1 MGPVMAAAVQ
11 PFMEINTMQPKNI
24 FRIIVA
30 TFGLYIIYTGFA
42 DLVAAVAY
50 TLDVDEIKE
59 APFPQQVFPRFFA
72 MRGVVEV
79 VVGMLVTNGF
89 IPLTNFAFPENEKS
103 DENLTRQSSQPN
115 SENFD

>member
-1 MGPVMAAAVQ
+1 
-11 PFMEINTMQPKNI
+11 MQSKKL

-89 IPLTNFAFPENEKS
+89 IPLANFAFPENEKG
-103 DENLTRQSSQPN
+103 DESPTPPSSQAS
-115 SENFD
+115 SENYG